1 MEVFYPSNN
10 TVRTVITELP
20 QEVGHVGGLMG
31 ATMLPIDNGR
41 KFVIYGGY
49 VTFSENSIYEYSLGS
64 PQWTKGNFVNICSL
78 HQTHPNIL
86 RTNPINFHCCTKFL
100 RWVTAKQCSCFSHC
114 RLGFESPHAQKKM
127 MNLVLSF

>member
-64 PQWTKGNFVNICSL
+64 PQWTKGNFVNICLL

-86 RTNPINFHCCTKFL
+86 QTNPINVHCCTTFL
-100 RWVTAKQCSCFSHC
+100 RWGLQSSV
-114 RLGFESPHAQKKM
+114 HASRIVASGSNLHTPPKK
-127 MNLVLSF
+127 L